1 MHEDGNLSK
10 YNKIKNER
18 NSMKIYLKNAKKT
31 AIEIKSFLSHINIL
45 KLSEEKA
52 KLCDKDLTKKD
63 L

>member
-1 MHEDGNLSK
+1 
-10 YNKIKNER
+10 
-18 NSMKIYLKNAKKT
+18 MKIYLKNSRKT